1 MSIMRIIN
9 TFLSVLRLFKQIGR
23 LKGLWFKFVV
33 GSGILVTLGFVAIN
47 YMDINIKDIL
57 SFLP

>member
-9 TFLSVLRLFKQIGR
+9 IFLSVLRLFKQIGR

>member
-1 MSIMRIIN
+1 MSIMRIIRN
-9 TFLSVLRLFKQIGR
+9 LLSVFRLFKQIGR

-33 GSGILVTLGFVAIN
+33 GSGILIALGFVAIN